1 MSDARTAVAEVVASA
16 SLRLDDDDFE
26 GFLSL
31 CAPEFHY
38 TIEAYSPEI
47 RRDMTWLDLGR
58 AELEVLFRTLPRH
71 NSDHAPLTRH
81 VTVYTVAVDEAQGEA
96 TAVSAL
102 QVFRTALDGGAT
114 SLFAVGKIHDVL
126 TWDGARATLRH
137 RRVKLTTRLLGIG
150 SHKPL

>member
-1 MSDARTAVAEVVASA
+1 MSDARTAVAEVIASA

-26 GFLSL
+26 GFLAL
-31 CAPEFHY
+31 CTPDFHY
-38 TIEAYSPEI
+38 TIEAFSPEI

-96 TAVSAL
+96 RAVSAL

-114 SLFAVGKIHDVL
+114 ALFAVGKIHDAL
-126 TWDGARATLRH
+126 TWDGARAALRQ